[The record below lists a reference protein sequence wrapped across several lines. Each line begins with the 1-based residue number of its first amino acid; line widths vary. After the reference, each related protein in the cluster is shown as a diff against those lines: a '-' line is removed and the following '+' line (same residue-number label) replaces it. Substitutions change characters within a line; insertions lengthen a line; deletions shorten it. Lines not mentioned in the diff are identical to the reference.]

1 MSELSIFEKISQ
13 RLLPGFIIDEND
25 THIAFLTIGPVSK
38 GHTLVLPKKNINDYL
53 FNMDDSEYTQLLL
66 FAKKVAKKLESKI
79 ECQKVAMFV
88 IGEEVP
94 HVHIHLV
101 PFESGFNIQ
110 NIQVQSPS
118 MDELKKVHNQII
130 S

>member
-88 IGEEVP
+88 VGEEVP

-110 NIQVQSPS
+110 KIQVQSPS

>member
-13 RLLPGFIIDEND
+13 RLLPGFIIEEND

-53 FNMDDSEYTQLLL
+53 FNIDDSEYTQLLL

>member
-25 THIAFLTIGPVSK
+25 THISFLTIGPVSK

>member
-88 IGEEVP
+88 VGEEVP

>member
-13 RLLPGFIIDEND
+13 RLLPGFIIEEND
-25 THIAFLTIGPVSK
+25 THIAFLTIGPLAA
-38 GHTLVLPKKNINDYL
+38 GHTLVVPKSNISDYL
-53 FNMDDSEYTQLLL
+53 FSLNDQAYMDLLL
-66 FAKKVAKKLESKI
+66 FAKQVSKKLESKI
-79 ECQKVAMFV
+79 DCQKVAMMV

-101 PFESGFNIQ
+101 PFNAGFGFENL
-110 NIQVQSPS
+110 QVQSPS